1 MRVALVL
8 GGGAA
13 RGAFHLGVIARLEE
27 LGVEICA
34 ISGVSIGAIVAS
46 SVASGLRAREIL
58 EIIKTK
64 EFKKAIKFNYFNKSF
79 FKIDKKAKIIKILA
93 PISNLEDMKIP
104 IFITCVDLLSGKKVV
119 FSSGKSIDI
128 CLGSS
133 ALVPLFPAVSYEN
146 FLLADGGFVD
156 NFPIG
161 PLVGLGEKILGI
173 DLYAMSNLE
182 KNTNWGL
189 KRAMRM
195 SLSSCSNSQSHLCD
209 HLIAEPRINK
219 FKLFSF
225 NEFDECFN
233 LGFEAAIGLERDF
246 GLI

>member
-34 ISGVSIGAIVAS
+34 ISGVSVGAIIAS

-104 IFITCVDLLSGKKVV
+104 VFITCVDLLSGKRVV
-119 FSSGKSIDI
+119 FSSGKTIDI

-133 ALVPLFPAVSYEN
+133 ALLPLFSAISYEN

-156 NFPIG
+156 NFPIS
-161 PLVGLGEKILGI
+161 PLVGLNEKILGI

-209 HLIAEPRINK
+209 YLIAEPGVNK

-225 NEFDECFN
+225 KELDECFK
-233 LGFEAAIGLERDF
+233 LGFETARGLVNF
-246 GLI
+246 S